1 VGLLLGE
8 WPELLKGTGFSV
20 QRVFFS
26 YWISPRKESS
36 ISKNLKKI
44 LTSDI
49 IFYRLYLVKNQ
60 IEVEQ

>member
-20 QRVFFS
+20 QRAFFS

-36 ISKNLKKI
+36 TSKNLKKI

-49 IFYRLYLVKNQ
+49 IFYRLYLVNNQ